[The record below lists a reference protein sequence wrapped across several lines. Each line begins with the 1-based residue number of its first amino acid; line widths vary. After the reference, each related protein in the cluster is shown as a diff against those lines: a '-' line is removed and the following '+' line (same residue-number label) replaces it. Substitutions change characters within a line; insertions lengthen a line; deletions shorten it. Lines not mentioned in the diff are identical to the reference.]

1 MDITQSHKRTLTVNG
16 KNIRIT
22 IPAGVENGQTIR
34 IKGYG
39 GPGRNGGPNGDLLIT
54 FLISKHPVFR
64 REGANLYMTV
74 DLDLFTA
81 ILGGEITIETL
92 TGKVKLKVK
101 PETQNG
107 SKIKLSGKGLPLY
120 KQEDKHGDLYITYSI
135 KIPTNL
141 TERQKQLFE
150 ELAKTR

>member
-1 MDITQSHKRTLTVNG
+1 
-16 KNIRIT
+16 
-22 IPAGVENGQTIR
+22 
-34 IKGYG
+34 
-39 GPGRNGGPNGDLLIT
+39 
-54 FLISKHPVFR
+54 
-64 REGANLYMTV
+64 MTV